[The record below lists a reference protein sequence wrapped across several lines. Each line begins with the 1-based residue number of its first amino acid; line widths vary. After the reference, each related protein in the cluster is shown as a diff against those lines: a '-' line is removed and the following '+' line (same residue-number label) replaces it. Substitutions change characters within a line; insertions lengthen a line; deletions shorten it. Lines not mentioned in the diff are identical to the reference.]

1 MIGGVVRVVEGECR
15 FPGGL
20 NISSCSRACKL

>member
-1 MIGGVVRVVEGECR
+1 MIGSIVRVVEGEGW

-20 NISSCSRACKL
+20 NISSCSGACKL